1 MMLTNIPSFDVTR
14 QNSLLK
20 DELLAAITE
29 VIESGHFIM
38 GPNVVALEEELAQLC
53 SAEHAITVANGSDAL
68 YLALVACGIGP
79 GDEVITT
86 PFTFFATAGA
96 IARAEATPVFCDVDP
111 ATYNIDVSKIEETI
125 TSRTKAILPVHLYGQ
140 PAAMDTIMAIAKQHD
155 LIVIEDAAQALGA
168 YYKDKPVGFWGHA
181 ACVSFF
187 PTKNLGAFG
196 DAGAILTND
205 PAIAEKMRMLRV
217 HGSPKKYYHE
227 LLGIN
232 SRLDAL
238 QAAILRVKLPHFAEW
253 TERRQKVASYYSQK
267 LSNLDLNQSVL
278 RLPTAPKGVKHV
290 YHQYTIAVDKR
301 DELQED
307 LQSCGISSMVYYP
320 LPLHLQPVFEY
331 LGYKKGDFPVSEQAS
346 QHVLSLPMFPELTFE
361 EIDVVVE
368 AIGQFLIKSC

>member
-1 MMLTNIPSFDVTR
+1 MQTNIPSFDLTR

-20 DELLAAITE
+20 KELLAAITE
-29 VIESGHFIM
+29 VVKAGHFIM
-38 GPNVVALEEELAQLC
+38 GPNVKALEEELARLC
-53 SAEHAITVANGSDAL
+53 SVEHAITVANGSDAL

-96 IARAEATPVFCDVDP
+96 IARAGATPVFCDIDP
-111 ATYNIDVSKIEETI
+111 ATYNIAISKIEDKI
-125 TSRTKAILPVHLYGQ
+125 TTRTKAILPVHLYGQ
-140 PAAMDTIMAIAKQHD
+140 PAAMDTIMVIAKKHN

-168 YYKDKPVGFWGHA
+168 YYKDKPVGSWGHA

-205 PAIAEKMRMLRV
+205 SAIAEKMRMLRV
-217 HGSPKKYYHE
+217 HGSSMKYYHE

-238 QAAILRVKLPHFAEW
+238 QAAILRVKLPHFGEW
-253 TERRQKVASYYSQK
+253 TERRQKLAAYYSEELPK
-267 LSNLDLNQSVL
+267 VDPGREAL

-290 YHQYTIAVDKR
+290 YHQYTIAVAKR
-301 DELQED
+301 DELQEY
-307 LQSCGISSMVYYP
+307 LRTNGISSMVYYP

-331 LGYKKGDFPVSEQAS
+331 LGYKKGDFPASEQAS
-346 QHVLSLPMFPELTFE
+346 QQVLSLPMFPELTFE
-361 EIDVVVE
+361 EIDIVVE
-368 AIGQFLIKSC
+368 AIRQFLIKSC